1 MAGTSKWLV
10 RHILFVMILL
20 RLETPVPEIN
30 RRFVEKFGRFGHG
43 DTENSIVYVEK
54 NYINHGG

>member
-1 MAGTSKWLV
+1 MAGTPKWLV

-20 RLETPVPEIN
+20 RLETSVREIN
-30 RRFVEKFGRFGHG
+30 RRFVEKFGRVGHG
-43 DTENSIVYVEK
+43 DTEKSIVYVEK